1 MKGLKQIIKVFLL
14 FTLLLVFLAAIEQK
28 TSLLVRA
35 AEETAVDAETES
47 QTGILSE
54 DEEQNQQ
61 IYILIVLGGLLM
73 LVIIVAVIVAAS
85 SVVYTGIPMIF
96 KDIEEE

>member
-35 AEETAVDAETES
+35 AEDAETES